1 MNEKA
6 LKDLAVGI
14 DLGTSNLLIYV
25 EGQGTVFNE
34 PSIIAIDKATK
45 KVVAVGHDA
54 ANLAGKTHDKVKV
67 IRPLQGGVISDIDM
81 IKVML
86 LYTLE
91 NIFQSKI
98 DTIKSMI
105 ICIPSEITVTEKDAI
120 IELGHELGNAD
131 IKIEEEIKASAIG
144 CGLDIYEPT
153 GHLVIDIGG
162 GTTDFGV
169 LSLGD
174 VVLSK

>member
-1 MNEKA
+1 MKEKA

-54 ANLAGKTHDKVKV
+54 ASLVGKTHDKVKV

-81 IKVML
+81 IKEIL
-86 LYTLE
+86 LFTLE
-91 NIFQSKI
+91 KIFQSKI
-98 DTIKSMI
+98 DTIKKLI
-105 ICIPSEITVTEKDAI
+105 ICIPSDITETEKDAI
-120 IELGHELGNAD
+120 ISLGKGLGIED
-131 IKIEEEIKASAIG
+131 IHTDEEIYPLEGIMR
-144 CGLDIYEPT
+144 
-153 GHLVIDIGG
+153 
-162 GTTDFGV
+162 
-169 LSLGD
+169 
-174 VVLSK
+174 